1 MKLRW
6 LRPFIVLAAAAI
18 VSISSIVMKRPV
30 LSSLIWLLIV
40 IIVFFI
46 IGSIVTRIIV
56 RTMNDI
62 SQEDREPE
70 NISLDEAENESEGEE
85 S

>member
-6 LRPFIVLAAAAI
+6 LRPFIVLTAAAI

-30 LSSLIWLLIV
+30 LLSLIWLLIV
-40 IIVFFI
+40 IIIFFI

-56 RTMNDI
+56 RTMNDE
-62 SQEDREPE
+62 SHENSEAE
-70 NISLDEAENESEGEE
+70 NISLEDTEQESKDEE